1 MTPFIL
7 RISASTLSLL
17 LAATLA
23 GCGKKEPAPPAASA
37 PADSGSAAQ
46 PAAGAAAAPTATAPI
61 PAASADTTAA
71 LAASD
76 AALKAREYDRAAL
89 AILAVQR
96 QKQLTEQQAQAA
108 HNQMLR
114 LQSDLANAIASGD
127 PKAKAAAE
135 ILRRSSQ
142 N

>member
-46 PAAGAAAAPTATAPI
+46 PAASAAAPAASAPI

-76 AALKAREYDRAAL
+76 AALKAREYDRAAV

-108 HNQMLR
+108 HNQMVR
-114 LQSDLANAIASGD
+114 LQGDLANAIASGD

>member
-1 MTPFIL
+1 MMPFIL

-23 GCGKKEPAPPAASA
+23 GCGKKEPAPPAAAA
-37 PADSGSAAQ
+37 PADPGSAAQ
-46 PAAGAAAAPTATAPI
+46 PAASAVAAPTASAPI

-76 AALKAREYDRAAL
+76 AALKAREYDRAAT

-108 HNQMLR
+108 HNQMVR
-114 LQSDLANAIASGD
+114 LQGDLANAIASGD